1 MTRGVWEYDV
11 LTDGGDLS
19 LSGNVDVEVRRE
31 SDDALASLTSDRA
44 GNNGL
49 SNPFSVTSGR
59 IKFYALNNELYRV
72 ELSGDNTSRDLR
84 NQSVSQQGMG
94 GINVDEN
101 DNVSGHGVSNVVET
115 GDFTLSDQA
124 HKGRD
129 VEVPGGANVT
139 VPEGLSDG
147 FACTLWAAGTSDFT
161 LIESTTNVTIRSK
174 DDLKSSN
181 GQWSA
186 ITISRRISA
195 NEYKAAGDMS

>member
-11 LTDGGDLS
+11 LTDGGGLS

-31 SDDALASLTSDRA
+31 SDQALASLTSDRA

-72 ELSGDNTSRDLR
+72 EISGDNTSRDLR
-84 NQSVSQQGMG
+84 NQSVSQHGMG
-94 GINVDEN
+94 GVRVDDN

-115 GDFTLSDQA
+115 GDFTLSDSK
-124 HKGRD
+124 HKGTNTY
-129 VEVPGGANVT
+129 VAGGVSVT

-147 FACTLWAAGTSDFT
+147 FACTLIASGTSDFT
-161 LIESTTNVTIRSK
+161 LVEATSNVVIRSK
-174 DDLKSSN
+174 NNLKSSN

-186 ITISRRISA
+186 VTLSRRPPVD
-195 NEYKAAGDMS
+195 EFHAAGDMS